1 MNSSDPVP
9 PISALP
15 NSYRPHDDATQPA
28 MVIPG
33 YRETYVRVPKNPLF
47 KRPLTL
53 TEITGPTQ
61 LQRKLMPAD
70 AARSNNLAHPFPNKP
85 RAAGQLIQVGGRV
98 LDEDGLPV
106 KHTII
111 EIWHANASGR
121 YMHPMDANS
130 PNPLDDNFVGS
141 GRITTDAQGGYE
153 FLTIKPAAYPYP
165 NHPERWWRPP
175 HIHLSIFGDGFMSRL
190 VTQMFFPGD
199 PFNDIDLILN
209 AVPDPKGRAR
219 LIARQIAMNAMP
231 VQNIVGYVHD
241 IVVRGSRQT
250 PFGM

>member
-1 MNSSDPVP
+1 MT
-9 PISALP
+9 LP
-15 NSYRPHDDATQPA
+15 NSYHPNDDATQPA
-28 MVIPG
+28 LVIPG
-33 YRETYVRVPKNPLF
+33 YRETFVRVPMNPLF
-47 KRPLTL
+47 KRPMTL
-53 TEITGPTQ
+53 TEITGPTKLIQ
-61 LQRKLMPAD
+61 KLQVGHNPRD
-70 AARSNNLAHPFPNKP
+70 NNLAQPFADKP

-98 LDEDGLPV
+98 QDEDGQPV
-106 KHTII
+106 KQTII

-121 YMHPMDANS
+121 YLHPMDANS

-141 GRITTDAQGGYE
+141 GRVLTDDAGRYT

-219 LIARQIAMNAMP
+219 LIARQVAMDAMP
-231 VQNIVGYVHD
+231 MLNIVGYEHD
-241 IVVRGSRQT
+241 IVLRGTRQT